1 MYFCLSELLMLH
13 FLEIA
18 NNDFLDC
25 ILEYT
30 ISPNLKCVLKIS
42 VLMMNFHFHIFE
54 AIYSL

>member
-1 MYFCLSELLMLH
+1 MLH
-13 FLEIA
+13 FMETA
-18 NNDFLDC
+18 NNDFIDC